1 MKIMQTSNQNN
12 SQNPNIQNSLN
23 FGMIII
29 KKGKKIPNG
38 SFPVGTILSEGLF
51 PRHYKYREKKIGI
64 LIGKLNRIQKKTN
77 RILCS
82 NNEEM
87 NKLLHNRSTFTITK
101 ANKPFA
107 NIQKA
112 MKVAFEEFIKS
123 QQIS

>member
-1 MKIMQTSNQNN
+1 MKIMQIGNQNN
-12 SQNPNIQNSLN
+12 SKKTNTQNSLN
-23 FGMIII
+23 FGMILT
-29 KKGKKIPNG
+29 KKNGRIPNG
-38 SFPVGTILSEGLF
+38 SFSIETILSESLF

-64 LIGKLNRIQKKTN
+64 LIEKLNRIQKKTN

-82 NNEEM
+82 DKEEM
-87 NKLLHNRSTFTITK
+87 HELLYNRNSFTITK
-101 ANKPFA
+101 TNKPFA